1 MARGAPDYRVSNSLY
16 GQTSTDVYELA
27 ARLNS
32 MDVLDRRGS
41 VIFADNFTKLLSP
54 YTLGASTDIY
64 TDILTGPNTA
74 YNNDHVLR
82 LTGRVAGTSTIY
94 KWLPIMDSSKYGY
107 ECLLGFDQ
115 QAGEAL
121 TSLEYSIRYYT
132 GSIMYNAQLSIPAAS
147 NQLNMLAADSGGG
160 PISVNLLPSNAI
172 KTSST
177 YIIWHYIK
185 LVIDLAAH
193 TFTRLIFNTNLWNLA
208 SYPLYGTASTNEP
221 SLRVNINNY
230 SAAVPADLYIDHNIV
245 TMNEP

>member
-1 MARGAPDYRVSNSLY
+1 MARGSPDYKVSNSLY

-27 ARLNS
+27 VRLNS

-41 VIFADNFTKLLSP
+41 VIFADNFSNLLSP
-54 YTLGASTDIY
+54 YTLGIGTSSYADI
-64 TDILTGPNTA
+64 ITGTGVS

-82 LTGRVAGTSTIY
+82 IAGRVASSSSIY
-94 KWLPIMDSSKYGY
+94 KWLPIIDTSRYGY
-107 ECLLGFDQ
+107 ECLIGFDQ
-115 QAGEAL
+115 QAGESL

-132 GSIMYNAQLSIPAAS
+132 GSIVYNAQLSIPSAT
-147 NQLNMLAADSGGG
+147 NQLNLLTADAGGS
-160 PISVNLLPSNAI
+160 PLSITLLPSNAI
-172 KTSST
+172 KASNT

-185 LVIDLAAH
+185 LVIDLEAL

-208 SYPLYGTASTNEP
+208 SYPLYGIASTNEP